1 MSSMVSIEAKVVR
14 RLKGRRPL
22 ASILEA
28 FGDAYPEVVA
38 EVVKA
43 WPDWAAVMNV
53 MHAHRADPPD
63 PRATALEFARQMGR
77 HGMPDPLH
85 QWVVYRIYGHAG
97 QLLYVGKTGD
107 GSSRVRNHLRKKPWA
122 ADIARVEYLECATE
136 ESCLAVERYLIEQL
150 VPLHNVQH
158 NRHGFTV
165 VSDQAG

>member
-1 MSSMVSIEAKVVR
+1 MEAIETKVVR

-22 ASILEA
+22 GSILEA
-28 FGDAYPEVVA
+28 FGDAYPEVAA
-38 EVVKA
+38 EVSAA
-43 WPDWAAVMNV
+43 WPDWAAIMNV
-53 MHAHRADPPD
+53 MYAHRADPPD
-63 PRATALEFARQMGR
+63 PRATVLEFARQMGR
-77 HGMPDPLH
+77 HGRPDPLH

-97 QLLYVGKTGD
+97 QLLYIGKTGD
-107 GSSRVRNHLRKKPWA
+107 GSSRVRNHLRKKSWA

-158 NRHGFTV
+158 NRRGFAV